1 MEELTG
7 IKFGSVNDKF
17 DSVFRWNGAEH
28 EISASLDSRE
38 LFGRFDRLRYRCLG
52 VPNEYAIAPTY
63 VYPLF
68 YPDDTDAVTLAH
80 FLTSG
85 YPSVAV
91 KELDDFTSV
100 YYGSKFIDSRTLREI
115 ARFAGCHIFSES
127 DDTFYANDRLVTHHA
142 SSSGIKKIRFKRP
155 VKVTELYEKRV
166 YGDGVTEIEFD
177 STLGETKTFLV
188 EDI

>member
-1 MEELTG
+1 MRAAT
-7 IKFGSVNDKF
+7 F
-17 DSVFRWNGAEH
+17 
-28 EISASLDSRE
+28 
-38 LFGRFDRLRYRCLG
+38 
-52 VPNEYAIAPTY
+52 
-63 VYPLF
+63 
-68 YPDDTDAVTLAH
+68 
-80 FLTSG
+80 
-85 YPSVAV
+85 
-91 KELDDFTSV
+91 
-100 YYGSKFIDSRTLREI
+100 
-115 ARFAGCHIFSES
+115 FSES